1 MQSKRG
7 AGGKYTRKI
16 HLCPNHTCARKQNT
30 MCPNAHLPETQCAQ
44 ITHLPKQN
52 FFLFPLVGR
61 CGGHTHAHIVVTRR
75 ATLFLARTR
84 GPAGTHTHKYSMAR
98 RATLFFTHKHYL
110 LGRRGRSWRVFL
122 FFSSHHISCTYPPHA
137 YTRVFSFPL
146 SGNFV
151 FIWQLLLFWRAY
163 PYTHPLC

>member
-1 MQSKRG
+1 MSKTHSTFFSMQSKRG

-16 HLCPNHTCARKQNT
+16 HFAQITICPNHTCARKQNT
-30 MCPNAHLPETQCAQ
+30 MCPNAHLPKTHMCPNAHLPETQCAQ

-110 LGRRGRSWRVFL
+110 LGRRGRS
-122 FFSSHHISCTYPPHA
+122 
-137 YTRVFSFPL
+137 
-146 SGNFV
+146 
-151 FIWQLLLFWRAY
+151 
-163 PYTHPLC
+163 